1 MKKKRAE
8 ILLSLPS
15 YSWLVLFFVIPTL
28 LIFTY
33 AFKPYDPEEGV
44 GAGWTLETITSVFSK
59 DNSELIIRTLVLGI
73 ATTIICV
80 LIALPLGYGLVR
92 ASTRFQRLFIILV
105 IMPFWSS
112 FLVRIFAWKTL
123 LHPEGFLKKILVF
136 LHLIEPQTLLLYNTA
151 AVLIVMVYSY
161 LPFAILPIYAQ
172 SVRFNYHL
180 IEAALD
186 LGASEI
192 RAFCSIFCPSIY
204 KAIATAC
211 VMVFVPAIGA
221 YVIPDIIGGSH
232 LEMIGNRIAQ
242 KVFVERNLPF
252 ASALSVL
259 LCIVITIPLL
269 FMPARKKG

>member
-1 MKKKRAE
+1 MKKRRSE

-15 YSWLVLFFVIPTL
+15 YSWLILFFVVPTL

-44 GAGWTLETITSVFSK
+44 GIGWTLKTMQSVFSAE
-59 DNSELIIRTLVLGI
+59 NSRLLLRTLFLGI
-73 ATTIICV
+73 ATTAICV
-80 LIALPLGYGLVR
+80 AIALPLGYGLMK
-92 ASTRFQRLFIILV
+92 ATQRFQKIFIILV

-123 LHPEGFLKKILVF
+123 LHPDGFLKKILVF
-136 LHLIEPQTLLLYNTA
+136 FHLIHPDTLLLYNVG
-151 AVLIVMVYSY
+151 AVLVVMVYSY

-172 SVRFNYHL
+172 SVRFNYYL

-186 LGASEI
+186 LGASET
-192 RAFCSIFCPSIY
+192 RAFFSIFCPSIY

-211 VMVFVPAIGA
+211 IMVFVPAIGA
-221 YVIPDIIGGSH
+221 YVIPDIVGGSH
-232 LEMIGNRIAQ
+232 CEMIGNRIAQ

-252 ASALSVL
+252 ASALSCVL
-259 LCIVITIPLL
+259 CALIAIPLL
-269 FMPARKKG
+269 FMPKRNIR